1 MFFAASSGCVAERTT
16 PAGIDTML
24 SPVSFRSFGICFFGS
39 RAMTVATFLMTRP
52 GSIVLGGLS
61 NPVPPA
67 GAVAIAPAGRRVPVL
82 APPYTLCG
90 DRIRRTP

>member
-1 MFFAASSGCVAERTT
+1 
-16 PAGIDTML
+16 
-24 SPVSFRSFGICFFGS
+24 
-39 RAMTVATFLMTRP
+39 MTVATFLMTRP

-61 NPVPPA
+61 SA
-67 GAVAIAPAGRRVPVL
+67 GRGSAGRRVPVL